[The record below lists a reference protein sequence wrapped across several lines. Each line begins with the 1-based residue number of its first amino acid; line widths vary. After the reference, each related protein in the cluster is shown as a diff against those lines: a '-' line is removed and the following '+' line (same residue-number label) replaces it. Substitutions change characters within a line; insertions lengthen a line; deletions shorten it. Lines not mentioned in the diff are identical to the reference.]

1 MEVYISKP
9 VKYDVKTIV
18 VKATVRYPEDAE
30 FIEEKLD
37 DQNIPYNNYINDDDE
52 NPKMPFIEIEYDNFG
67 RKRFY
72 WQPTIDI
79 ENGLIINWPEG
90 VKAHVFYK
98 VCDEFECTIY
108 DRSGNEVLYYEGY
121 VPDFMAIEDEGYG
134 DYIDMFV
141 DENGYINN
149 WWVTPSNIQSLME
162 D

>member
-1 MEVYISKP
+1 MDVYISKP

-72 WQPTIDI
+72 WQPTIDL
-79 ENGLIINWPEG
+79 ENGRILSWPEG

-134 DYIDMFV
+134 DYIDMVV

-149 WWVTPSNIQSLME
+149 WWVIPSNIQSLV

>member
-1 MEVYISKP
+1 MDVYISKP

-30 FIEEKLD
+30 FIEGKLD

-52 NPKMPFIEIEYDNFG
+52 NPKMPFIETEYDNYG

-72 WQPTIDI
+72 WQPTIDL
-79 ENGLIINWPEG
+79 ENGRILSWPEG

-134 DYIDMFV
+134 DYIDMVV

-149 WWVTPSNIQSLME
+149 WWVIPSNIQSLV